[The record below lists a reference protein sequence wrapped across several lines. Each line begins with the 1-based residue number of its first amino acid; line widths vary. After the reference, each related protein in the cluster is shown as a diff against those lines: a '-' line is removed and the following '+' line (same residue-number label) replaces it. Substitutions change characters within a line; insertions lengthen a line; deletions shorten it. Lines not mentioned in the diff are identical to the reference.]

1 MPQKACYLYGPSWF
15 LLAHCTG
22 VIRPTLSSFGQFLA
36 SKADHSHPIRYVS
49 SAKKKKKCH
58 KAIIFLRKKLT
69 ECQYI
74 NNIARYNGMRIT
86 CGKLGTVKSLLL
98 MTKASRSSPLSFLLA
113 YITYNL
119 L

>member
-49 SAKKKKKCH
+49 SAKKKKKMPQGYHFSEKEIDRMSVH
-58 KAIIFLRKKLT
+58 K
-69 ECQYI
+69 
-74 NNIARYNGMRIT
+74 
-86 CGKLGTVKSLLL
+86 
-98 MTKASRSSPLSFLLA
+98 
-113 YITYNL
+113 
-119 L
+119 